1 MGARRPR
8 ERDSVAAVPAPSLQG
23 RSRHVMAA
31 ALRYLTS
38 SHHVWGS
45 SGRAGAAGC
54 QHGSCSP
61 CWEGWGPA
69 APVPVVSKTS
79 DKLWCHAPAAAYRSM
94 PALIAASDS
103 LILISCCFLPFSVP
117 WRSWEEEAGSG
128 GLLWAGRERFW
139 PPSSRSPCTAP
150 ARQRLHPSAC
160 VGLPQGR
167 RVPKIPLPAVPWG
180 AWLPGWPGM
189 CRGQAG
195 SLRVSPDGSPGP
207 VPVPHR
213 SWCGQPGVQRLV
225 LGGVLSMQGDNPGA

>member
-1 MGARRPR
+1 MQG
-8 ERDSVAAVPAPSLQG
+8 SVAAVPAPSLQG

-38 SHHVWGS
+38 SHHIWGS
-45 SGRAGAAGC
+45 SGQAGAAGC

-103 LILISCCFLPFSVP
+103 LILISCCFLPFSTP

-139 PPSSRSPCTAP
+139 PPSPRSPCTAP
-150 ARQRLHPSAC
+150 AQQRLHPSTC
-160 VGLPQGR
+160 VELLQGR
-167 RVPKIPLPAVPWG
+167 RVPKISLPTVPWG
-180 AWLPGWPGM
+180 PLSLCGCLGGRGRAEVRPGPSTCPQM
-189 CRGQAG
+189 APRGLSLCHIAAG
-195 SLRVSPDGSPGP
+195 VGSPGC
-207 VPVPHR
+207 
-213 SWCGQPGVQRLV
+213 SIWCW
-225 LGGVLSMQGDNPGA
+225 VLSMQGDNPGA

>member
-1 MGARRPR
+1 M
-8 ERDSVAAVPAPSLQG
+8 RDSVAAVPAPSLQG
-23 RSRHVMAA
+23 QSRHVMAA

-139 PPSSRSPCTAP
+139 PPSPLSPCTAP

-180 AWLPGWPGM
+180 ALSLPGWPGM